1 MKAQELTDIANTMVA
16 DACRRAPVDG
26 LGLRPR
32 YGLHP
37 LISY

>member
-1 MKAQELTDIANTMVA
+1 MRVQELTDAANTMVA
-16 DACRRAPVDG
+16 DACQRAPVDG
-26 LGLRPR
+26 LGDRAH